1 MAIKS
6 EDITI
11 GGRDFVRTYSD
22 AGRLIERDGM
32 KYSEAYDPAEFAA
45 ERVYTETDERVPVE
59 EPTDADYAEAG
70 RILLGGGE

>member
-11 GGRDFVRTYSD
+11 NGRDFVRTYSD

-32 KYSEAYDPAEFAA
+32 KYSEAIDPAEFAA

-59 EPTDADYAEAG
+59 EPTEAEYATAA
-70 RILLGGGE
+70 RIMFGVE